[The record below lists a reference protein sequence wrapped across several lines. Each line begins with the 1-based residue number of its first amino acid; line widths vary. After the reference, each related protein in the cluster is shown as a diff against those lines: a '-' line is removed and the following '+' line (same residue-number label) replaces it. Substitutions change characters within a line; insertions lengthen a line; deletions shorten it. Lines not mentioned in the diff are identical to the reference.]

1 MGAGCC
7 RFESCHLDQTMII
20 RTTLSKWV
28 MCSDLSFL
36 LRIYFSAKGQEEKFL
51 PLLYSKFLNIINTSY
66 LIIMGEMMI
75 IPGLIAVLSILFL
88 WLLFLV
94 VPIWLLGIMLC
105 RENAWWNE
113 KDKIQKYIEIN
124 SPRASKYLIGQHS
137 GYSTRI
143 RTNIPLFYNQYLI
156 NKYPSRLSALGIADY
171 AVTTV
176 IAAWYV
182 VGITAYFFLGWF
194 DNPMLPSGIILLMI
208 HAVFF
213 VILHGW
219 NKSRVKWDEY
229 EVISRKDLKARKRT
243 DKFR

>member
-1 MGAGCC
+1 
-7 RFESCHLDQTMII
+7 
-20 RTTLSKWV
+20 
-28 MCSDLSFL
+28 
-36 LRIYFSAKGQEEKFL
+36 
-51 PLLYSKFLNIINTSY
+51 
-66 LIIMGEMMI
+66 MI

-94 VPIWLLGIMLC
+94 VPIWLLGIMIC

-124 SPRASKYLIGQHS
+124 SPRASKYLIGQRS
-137 GYSTRI
+137 GYSTCI

-156 NKYPSRLSALGIADY
+156 NKYPARLSALGIADY

-176 IAAWYV
+176 IAAWYA

-194 DNPMLPSGIILLMI
+194 DNSMLPSGIILLMI

-213 VILHGW
+213 AILHGW